1 MAHNLSSL
9 NGAFSYAYQGS
20 TPWHG
25 LGTRVSSITSVEQAL
40 DAARLNWQVGLEPL
54 FLADGRKVD
63 DRKAVVR
70 DVDKRV
76 LGTVGPSFTPL
87 QNAEAFGVLDEAM
100 REHGVT
106 IESIGALGLGGR
118 TFALAKLPETVTP
131 TAGDDVRGYFLI
143 TNGHDGSLGYTARCT
158 PIRVVCQNTL
168 SAALRAGSGLISI
181 RHTKSIGDRR
191 HEVERLVNAL
201 VANFRETG
209 QTFSQLAQQRLTRQQ
224 VIDLIERLLPAKDDE
239 AVSDAVARKRVI
251 IHDLVYRGKGSDLA
265 GSDLRTGD
273 STLWGLYN
281 AATEYVDHVAPAE
294 RKSLS
299 ARTSSMESALFGA
312 GNQLKLDAL
321 ALVRRQLVAA

>member
-1 MAHNLSSL
+1 MAHNLSSI
-9 NGAFSYAYQGS
+9 NGQVSYAYQGS

-25 LGTRVSSITSVEQAL
+25 LGTRTTGITSVEQAL
-40 DAARLNWQVGLEPL
+40 QAAHLDWQVGLEPL

-70 DVDKRV
+70 DKDRRV

-87 QNAEAFGVLDEAM
+87 QNADAFGVLDEAC
-100 REHGVT
+100 RDHGVT

-168 SAALRAGSGLISI
+168 SVALRAGSGLISI
-181 RHTKSIGDRR
+181 RHTKSIGDRK

-201 VANFRETG
+201 VRNFTETG
-209 QTFSQLAQQRLTRQQ
+209 QTFAQLAQQRLTREQ
-224 VIDLIERLLPAKDDE
+224 VIAFVERVLPADKQGE
-239 AVSDAVARKRVI
+239 VTDALARKRVI
-251 IHDLVYRGKGSDLA
+251 VHDLVYTGKGADLA

-273 STLWGLYN
+273 STPWAVYN
-281 AATEYVDHVAPAE
+281 AFTEYVDHVAPAE
-294 RKSLS
+294 RKSPS
-299 ARTSSMESALFGA
+299 AVKSSLESAIFGA

-321 ALVRRQLVAA
+321 QAARQLVAA

>member
-1 MAHNLSSL
+1 MAHNLSSI
-9 NGAFSYAYQGS
+9 NGQVSYAYQGS

-25 LGTRVSSITSVEQAL
+25 LGTRTTGITSVEQAL
-40 DAARLNWQVGLEPL
+40 QAAHLDWQVGLEPL

-70 DVDKRV
+70 DKDRRV

-87 QNAEAFGVLDEAM
+87 QNADAFGVLNEAC
-100 REHGVT
+100 RDHGVT

-168 SAALRAGSGLISI
+168 SVALRAGSGLISI
-181 RHTKSIGDRR
+181 RHTKSIGDRK

-201 VANFRETG
+201 VRNFKETG
-209 QTFSQLAQQRLTRQQ
+209 QTFAQLAEQRLTREQ
-224 VIDLIERLLPAKDDE
+224 VIAFVERVLPADKQGEVTDTL
-239 AVSDAVARKRVI
+239 ARKRVI
-251 IHDLVYRGKGSDLA
+251 VHDLVYTGKGADLA

-273 STLWGLYN
+273 STPWAVYN
-281 AATEYVDHVAPAE
+281 AFTEYVDHVAPAE
-294 RKSLS
+294 RKSPS
-299 ARTSSMESALFGA
+299 AVRSSLESAIFGA

-321 ALVRRQLVAA
+321 QAARELVAA